1 MKIALIG
8 PGEIEIP
15 PKGWGATEIVL
26 WDMAQNLKKLGHK
39 PLITN
44 TKDFKLI
51 ADTINDFKPDFV
63 HHHHDQM
70 TDVMKMIN
78 CPNQAITS
86 HYGYLDRP
94 EKHGFF
100 GPYPSY
106 FQKFLQYDK
115 NIFCLSNE
123 AKSVYENAGFDKNR
137 LFVTRNGVNQEKIKF
152 SATPEYPNKSLYLAS
167 LEYRKRQYALRDSNC
182 DIDFVGVTKDNT
194 VDYIRPKYKGT
205 WQKEEVYENL
215 NKYANLVLLSD
226 GEGHPLVCM
235 EAMAAGLGL
244 VLSEYS
250 CQNLDKTKP
259 FITIIPESRMND
271 IQYIDN
277 AIEEN
282 KKVSLAMREEIRKYV
297 LLKFEW
303 SLVMQEYVCL
313 LESLIK

>member
-15 PKGWGATEIVL
+15 PKGWGATEIL
-26 WDMAQNLKKLGHK
+26 MWDMAQTLRKMGHK

-44 TKDFKLI
+44 TKDYRVI
-51 ADTINDFKPDFV
+51 SETINDFKPDFV

-70 TDVMKMIN
+70 TDVMKMLN

-94 EKHGFF
+94 EKHAFF
-100 GPYPSY
+100 SPYPSY

-123 AKSVYENAGFDKNR
+123 AKAVYENAGFDKNR
-137 LFVTRNGVNQEKIKF
+137 LFVTRNGVNQEKIEY
-152 SATPEYPNKSLYLAS
+152 SSTAEYPNKSVYLAS
-167 LEYRKRQYALRDSNC
+167 LEYRKRQYALRDSKC

-194 VDYIRPKYKGT
+194 VDYVRSKYIGT
-205 WQKEEVYENL
+205 WQKDEVYKNL
-215 NKYANLVLLSD
+215 TKYANLVLLSD
-226 GEGHPLVCM
+226 GEGHPLVCL

-259 FITIIPESRMND
+259 FITIIPESKMND
-271 IQYIDN
+271 INFIDS
-277 AIEEN
+277 AIEQN
-282 KKVSLAMREEIRKYV
+282 KKVSVTMRDEIRKYV
-297 LLKFEW
+297 LDNFEW
-303 SLVMQEYVCL
+303 SVVMNDYVSL
-313 LESLIK
+313 LERLIK